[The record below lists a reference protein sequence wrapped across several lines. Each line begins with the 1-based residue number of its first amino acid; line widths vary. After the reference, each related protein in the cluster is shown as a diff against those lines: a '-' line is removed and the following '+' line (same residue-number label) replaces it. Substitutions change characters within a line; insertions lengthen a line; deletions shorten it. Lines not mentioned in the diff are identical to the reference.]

1 MKHIIV
7 FGYVISLL
15 IGVAAFTIQWLA
27 GKGDEKKIYS
37 VMKPF
42 VGMLLFMNGYDFYI
56 FYIDNITSRFSSNLA
71 LSFAD
76 CMIAILV
83 YLWLKVEV
91 SICQSS
97 QCQWVEKAAKW
108 CVCGYVAI
116 WLVSVIFFLDK
127 PWIRLIIDVPLMP
140 MLVIGSAVCIR
151 KGVHG
156 EMMREVAW
164 YKMVITAFMTVNYVT
179 FFINEASRTTG
190 GSIEILDFTVFF
202 WLVINIANTV
212 LLYKRDFSEFFLDDS
227 GSAAVQV
234 QTQTMETED
243 ALEQLRKQYELTKRE
258 VEILKEVYDGKS
270 NQQIAED
277 LFISESTVKAHV
289 YNLFRKLGVKNR
301 MEAVC
306 MVREEREQ

>member
-1 MKHIIV
+1 MLWMKHIIV

-27 GKGDEKKIYS
+27 GKGDQKKIYS

-42 VGMLLFMNGYDFYI
+42 IGMLLFMNGYDFYI
-56 FYIDNITSRFSSNLA
+56 YYIDNITDSFSSNLE

-76 CMIAILV
+76 CMIAVLV

-91 SICQSS
+91 SICQNSK
-97 QCQWVEKAAKW
+97 CDWVEKIAKW
-108 CVCGYVAI
+108 YVCGYVAI
-116 WLVSVIFFLDK
+116 WLIAVIFFLDM
-127 PWIRLIIDVPLMP
+127 PWIRLIIDIPLMP

-151 KGVHG
+151 HGVHG
-156 EMMREVAW
+156 TAVREVAW
-164 YKMVITAFMTVNYVT
+164 YKVIITIFMTVNYVT
-179 FFINEASRTTG
+179 FFINEAGRIV
-190 GSIEILDFTVFF
+190 GSSLEIIDFTVFF

-212 LLYKRDFSEFFLDDS
+212 LLYKRDFSQFFLDES
-227 GSAAVQV
+227 GAVPV
-234 QTQTMETED
+234 QTMETEA
-243 ALEQLRKQYELTKRE
+243 ALELLKNQYELTKRE
-258 VEILKEVYDGKS
+258 AEILKEVYDGKS
-270 NQQIAED
+270 NQQIAEE

-306 MVREEREQ
+306 MVREEREM